1 VSVCVCVSV
10 CAGYFTYLHFTSA
23 ADFDSAAAAHLFAR
37 PFSKFSPAFPYLFIF
52 FLNICLGAARF
63 AFPLRAPNAFNF
75 DEELSGGAARKSR
88 KLSAQKHYGNGTQ
101 RVSEARSTSSWRSC
115 CCFVFLEIR
124 PKSWGEW
131 AETLVAQRTLPCC
144 RLFGNT
150 SECCPSH

>member
-1 VSVCVCVSV
+1 MYLCVLGISLI
-10 CAGYFTYLHFTSA
+10 YTSLRLLILILPPLLTCSRA
-23 ADFDSAAAAHLFAR
+23 RFQSFPQLFLIYS
-37 PFSKFSPAFPYLFIF
+37 FF